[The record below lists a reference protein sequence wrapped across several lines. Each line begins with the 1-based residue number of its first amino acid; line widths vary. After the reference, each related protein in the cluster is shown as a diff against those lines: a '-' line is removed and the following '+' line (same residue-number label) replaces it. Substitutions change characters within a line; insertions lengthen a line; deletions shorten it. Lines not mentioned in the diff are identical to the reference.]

1 MSKKENQNSPANN
14 YTIENFSEH
23 HLSDVLKIE
32 SASNITPWSQETFL
46 KTLQSRSISFV
57 ISSEK
62 KVIAFCIAN
71 TVLDECHLQ
80 NIAVIEELRGKGI
93 GTFML
98 NILFKRAKLSDL
110 DTVLLEVRESNE
122 IARKFYRDNGFKE
135 LSVRKNYYKAENG
148 RENAVIMRLEVA

>member
-1 MSKKENQNSPANN
+1 MKESFYDFKANDINGKEVSMSSYEGKVVLIVNVASGCGFTPQYEGLQKLYDEHKEKGLE
-14 YTIENFSEH
+14 I
-23 HLSDVLKIE
+23 L
-32 SASNITPWSQETFL
+32 
-46 KTLQSRSISFV
+46 
-57 ISSEK
+57 
-62 KVIAFCIAN
+62 AFCIAN
-71 TVLDECHLQ
+71 KVLDECHLQ